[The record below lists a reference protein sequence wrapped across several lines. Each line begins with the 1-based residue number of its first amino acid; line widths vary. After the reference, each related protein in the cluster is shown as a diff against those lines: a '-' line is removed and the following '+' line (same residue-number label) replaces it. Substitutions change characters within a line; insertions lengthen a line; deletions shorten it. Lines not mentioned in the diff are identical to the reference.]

1 MMSLKDSKGQGK
13 RIPNMLVQHHRTC
26 MIKKCWM
33 RLRTMLDGVGPE
45 FFRKKWT
52 SIFSQ
57 KMLNECLN
65 QFKHSSNISLAF
77 FHVGS

>member
-45 FFRKKWT
+45 FFSKKWT
-52 SIFSQ
+52 SIFS
-57 KMLNECLN
+57 
-65 QFKHSSNISLAF
+65 
-77 FHVGS
+77 